1 MQVYDH
7 DFHSDDFLGEM
18 EIDVRP
24 GEVFSLREIDLS
36 NSKAKRSKRRS
47 TTFGTVSIQLS
58 EGKHKTDRIVRR
70 RRTPLHEAAF
80 RGDHK
85 ALLHLIEE
93 IGWDTAI
100 DDKDPDRGW
109 SALHFALF
117 KGYKKCVRILLQ
129 FSCDVNTK
137 DDNGWTPLMEAAWSG
152 RCKSVLWM
160 LGAGAKADLQDK
172 DGWTAL
178 HAAAHQGNFGCAT
191 ALIDAKADRIVPD
204 NSGQNAAMV
213 AEMRRFVALAHLIQ
227 FGTQDARRRKP
238 VQAAVIFGYAL
249 VMGFGSVLVVGGVLA
264 GGFSMETTIKVR
276 FNLASVRVLPT
287 RAMFFLRA
295 TRSCFTETC
304 SVMRHCSG

>member
-1 MQVYDH
+1 
-7 DFHSDDFLGEM
+7 
-18 EIDVRP
+18 
-24 GEVFSLREIDLS
+24 
-36 NSKAKRSKRRS
+36 
-47 TTFGTVSIQLS
+47 
-58 EGKHKTDRIVRR
+58 
-70 RRTPLHEAAF
+70 
-80 RGDHK
+80 
-85 ALLHLIEE
+85 
-93 IGWDTAI
+93 
-100 DDKDPDRGW
+100 
-109 SALHFALF
+109 
-117 KGYKKCVRILLQ
+117 
-129 FSCDVNTK
+129 
-137 DDNGWTPLMEAAWSG
+137 
-152 RCKSVLWM
+152 
-160 LGAGAKADLQDK
+160 
-172 DGWTAL
+172 L
-178 HAAAHQGNFGCAT
+178 HAAAHEGNFGCAT